1 MLKVLTKE
9 KKGALFFLRDFFSK
23 NFVTRILPIIIV
35 IAGLIPIIVYFAN
48 SSSFDTSYHDN
59 EQKIAELEKQLEDL
73 SDVATND
80 EVISQTMESGL
91 NSASSLGTKVASL
104 QNDYRKFIK
113 DTSDEERDKGL
124 KETADALRECFTE
137 GLDAQAIWF
146 ATDKEYTWQFK
157 TTYSVAASNIDC
169 LFLCYAKTDDPLT
182 LLMCVKAKY
191 DANKN
196 KFVSFEK
203 QVTSVG
209 NEYLSVPT
217 VE

>member
-80 EVISQTMESGL
+80 EVISQTM
-91 NSASSLGTKVASL
+91 
-104 QNDYRKFIK
+104 
-113 DTSDEERDKGL
+113 
-124 KETADALRECFTE
+124 
-137 GLDAQAIWF
+137 
-146 ATDKEYTWQFK
+146 
-157 TTYSVAASNIDC
+157 
-169 LFLCYAKTDDPLT
+169 
-182 LLMCVKAKY
+182 
-191 DANKN
+191 
-196 KFVSFEK
+196 
-203 QVTSVG
+203 
-209 NEYLSVPT
+209 
-217 VE
+217 